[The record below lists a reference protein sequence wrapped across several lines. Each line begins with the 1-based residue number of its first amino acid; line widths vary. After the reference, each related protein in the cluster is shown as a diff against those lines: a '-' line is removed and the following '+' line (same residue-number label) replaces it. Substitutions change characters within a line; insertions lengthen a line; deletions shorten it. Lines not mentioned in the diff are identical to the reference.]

1 MATLRCHH
9 PPIISFHHCPRV
21 HNVVR
26 DAEKWRYMAFPS
38 SFYWRSLLCSLL
50 VLFHGHHREIRHDE
64 SAQTRGLKF
73 PASNLFFGWG
83 WWIWQTNGVTQA
95 RGKSFYCNAVISEG
109 AYGKWTIKDLML
121 LTLLARAKISSVD
134 FRSLFYTQSLGPLHF
149 LLSAHRCTSFNR
161 MCSQN
166 DQPQRLKLCSCNYKQ
181 MGGFICT

>member
-38 SFYWRSLLCSLL
+38 SFYWRSLLCCLL

-73 PASNLFFGWG
+73 PASNLFFGVGVVDLANKRGHTSSWKKLLLQCCNFWG
-83 WWIWQTNGVTQA
+83 CLWKVDYKGFDV
-95 RGKSFYCNAVISEG
+95 VDPVG
-109 AYGKWTIKDLML
+109 ACKDQFCRFSVPL
-121 LTLLARAKISSVD
+121 LHP
-134 FRSLFYTQSLGPLHF
+134 PLHF

>member
-1 MATLRCHH
+1 MALHGVSQLLLLKKPAMQPAC
-9 PPIISFHHCPRV
+9 PIPRTPQGNKTWRERTDARFKISCIKSIFWGGGGGFG
-21 HNVVR
+21 
-26 DAEKWRYMAFPS
+26 K
-38 SFYWRSLLCSLL
+38 
-50 VLFHGHHREIRHDE
+50 
-64 SAQTRGLKF
+64 QT
-73 PASNLFFGWG
+73 
-83 WWIWQTNGVTQA
+83 GVTQA

>member
-73 PASNLFFGWG
+73 PASNLFFGVGVVDLANKRGHTSSWKKLLLQCCNFWG
-83 WWIWQTNGVTQA
+83 CLWKVDYKGFDV
-95 RGKSFYCNAVISEG
+95 VDPVG
-109 AYGKWTIKDLML
+109 ACKDQFCRFSVPLLHPEPRSSTFPTICP
-121 LTLLARAKISSVD
+121 
-134 FRSLFYTQSLGPLHF
+134 SLH
-149 LLSAHRCTSFNR
+149 
-161 MCSQN
+161 
-166 DQPQRLKLCSCNYKQ
+166 
-181 MGGFICT
+181 